1 MTKKIP
7 QDTKKNN
14 ELQNYQFKKKNNLT
28 SQKNGKKI
36 KTSKKN

>member
-14 ELQNYQFKKKNNLT
+14 ELQNYQFKKKKLD
-28 SQKNGKKI
+28 I
-36 KTSKKN
+36 SKKWEEN